1 MVVEVPE
8 AIPVVGAWLDATA
21 AAKPS
26 HGVPPHVTIL
36 FPFVPAAEID
46 ADLVNA
52 LRELAARIEPFAFT
66 LRELRRWPGV
76 LYLAPDP
83 AKAFSELTDAV
94 VAAYPA
100 YPPYEAVHAT
110 VVPHLTV
117 AQGDADAL
125 AKAEADVRPS
135 LPLAAEA
142 HEVVLLAER
151 APDAWEPIAR
161 LALGGSA

>member
-8 AIPVVGAWLDATA
+8 AIPVVGAWLEASA

-46 ADLVNA
+46 ADLVTA

-76 LYLAPDP
+76 LYLAPEP
-83 AKAFSELTDAV
+83 AKSFSELTDAV

-100 YPPYEAVHAT
+100 YPPYEGMHEI

-117 AQGDADAL
+117 AQGDAHAL
-125 AKAEADVRPS
+125 AEAEANVRPS
-135 LPLAAEA
+135 LPLTAETR
-142 HEVVLLAER
+142 ELVLLAER
-151 APDAWEPIAR
+151 APDAWEPLAR
-161 LALGGSA
+161 FALGGSA